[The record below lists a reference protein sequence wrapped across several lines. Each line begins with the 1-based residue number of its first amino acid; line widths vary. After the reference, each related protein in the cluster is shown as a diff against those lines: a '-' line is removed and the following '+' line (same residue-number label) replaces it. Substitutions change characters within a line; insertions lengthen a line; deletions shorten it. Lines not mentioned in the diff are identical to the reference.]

1 MSLLVGLTG
10 GMGAGKTLAS
20 SFFQELGAY
29 IIDAD
34 LICRKLVESGQ
45 PALKEIAEKD
55 KVPGVK
61 FGTVATE
68 NSGINFSTS
77 LGIRSV
83 PTTHIFHKGKILGTQ
98 AGFIP
103 ENEFISFVKKTAK
116 V

>member
-1 MSLLVGLTG
+1 MAELKEITDENYEKEVMQSDSIWAVTFSAL
-10 GMGAGKTLAS
+10 
-20 SFFQELGAY
+20 SF
-29 IIDAD
+29 
-34 LICRKLVESGQ
+34 CQ
-45 PALKEIAEKD
+45 PCKMLHPVLKEIAEKD

-68 NSGINFSTS
+68 NSGLNFSTS

-98 AGFIP
+98 AGFVP